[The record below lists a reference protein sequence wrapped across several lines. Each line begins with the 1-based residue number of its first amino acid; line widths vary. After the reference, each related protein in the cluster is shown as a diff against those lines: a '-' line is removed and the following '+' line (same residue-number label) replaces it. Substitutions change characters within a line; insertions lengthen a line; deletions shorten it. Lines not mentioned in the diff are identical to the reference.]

1 MYNTTRLERQGWK
14 IAFLFRTLMRW
25 KFNVD
30 IYTDGRYRVFYFSL
44 YDARNALNIKILL
57 VQSRWDKLFI
67 YIQISFT
74 SHIWVPLHRFSF
86 SFKKIRIKTNSCDSV
101 RIMHE
106 MLHFELRKIIGFG
119 LC

>member
-1 MYNTTRLERQGWK
+1 MCIYTTRLERQGWK

-57 VQSRWDKLFI
+57 VQLRWDKLFYMI
-67 YIQISFT
+67 FKF
-74 SHIWVPLHRFSF
+74 PLHRSF
-86 SFKKIRIKTNSCDSV
+86 GYTA
-101 RIMHE
+101 
-106 MLHFELRKIIGFG
+106 
-119 LC
+119 

>member
-1 MYNTTRLERQGWK
+1 MVRMNTLFFIIYTRLERQGWK

-57 VQSRWDKLFI
+57 VQLRWDKLFI
-67 YIQISFT
+67 
-74 SHIWVPLHRFSF
+74 
-86 SFKKIRIKTNSCDSV
+86 
-101 RIMHE
+101 
-106 MLHFELRKIIGFG
+106 
-119 LC
+119 

>member
-1 MYNTTRLERQGWK
+1 MVRMNTLFYKYTYIIYTRLERQGWK

-57 VQSRWDKLFI
+57 AQSRWDKLSI
-67 YIQISFT
+67 
-74 SHIWVPLHRFSF
+74 
-86 SFKKIRIKTNSCDSV
+86 
-101 RIMHE
+101 
-106 MLHFELRKIIGFG
+106 
-119 LC
+119 